1 MVELFKDGRD
11 FPMLDEVLSV
21 DRQVDALINE
31 AQNMENL
38 CQHFAGWCIHWWNIY
53 ILGLRVYINIP
64 LPAILEFTEP
74 SSCSLL
80 IC

>member
-1 MVELFKDGRD
+1 MVPNSTVQMVELFKDGRD

-38 CQHFAGWCIHWWNIY
+38 CQHFAGWCIHW
-53 ILGLRVYINIP
+53 
-64 LPAILEFTEP
+64 
-74 SSCSLL
+74 
-80 IC
+80 